1 VQIPGDIAGIS
12 GSSSMTEYSEQ
23 RKVPR
28 FSFIATVD
36 ISDPVSGIRLSGRI
50 SEISRKGCFIDI
62 LNTLPK
68 DTPLRLRITRDCGAF
83 ATAGHVIYVQES
95 MGMGVGFD
103 ETAPDQVAILDSWLA
118 EFAA

>member
-1 VQIPGDIAGIS
+1 MQGPTDMTSVAGS
-12 GSSSMTEYSEQ
+12 GSMSKYAEQ

-36 ISDPVSGIRLSGRI
+36 ISDPVSGIRLAGRI

-68 DTPLRLRITRDCGAF
+68 DTPLQLRVTRDCGTF
-83 ATAGHVIYVQES
+83 VTAGHVIYVQET
-95 MGMGVGFD
+95 MGMGV
-103 ETAPDQVAILDSWLA
+103 
-118 EFAA
+118 